1 MFKKKAKGFTSIVS
15 IFGLITI
22 AMMTAVFSTHIGRAY
37 THKCYTQTVADSV
50 ANSIASYSSMGSEY
64 DITMAEEMYNK
75 MRNLYS
81 DYTLNWDKSETANN
95 HIKIRAT
102 KDITYPGGGWSLLDL
117 LAKEVHS
124 VADVEL
130 VPQTQLSKI
139 KSAFPANRRYS
150 VNPFVTGSPSKFQT
164 NDRVLYDAL
173 LTQFYTEGRNRYR
186 YSGEQETVYG
196 TMDAYHLLLGDV
208 LKTLGY
214 TPYADGFSSVGAG
227 DTTGKG
233 SDKPLTDGY
242 VYIGDYKGHPY
253 IVSNPKEKD
262 VVTVLFLDETK
273 EDAMSKLEVPIS
285 EISNLRKSPSKWY
298 IPKNEEEINLKENT
312 LIIG

>member
-1 MFKKKAKGFTSIVS
+1 MKKAKGFTSIVS
-15 IFGLITI
+15 IFALMTI
-22 AMMTAVFSTHIGRAY
+22 AMMVAIVSTHIGRAY
-37 THKCYTQTVADSV
+37 THKCYTQTAADAV
-50 ANSIASYSSMGSEY
+50 ANSIASYSSMGSQY

-75 MRNLYS
+75 LRGMYSGYNLVW
-81 DYTLNWDKSETANN
+81 NKAEVENN
-95 HIKIRAT
+95 HIIIRAE
-102 KDITYPGGGWSLLDL
+102 KVIDYPTGGWSLFNILNR
-117 LAKEVHS
+117 EMS
-124 VADVEL
+124 STADVQL

-139 KSAFPANRRYS
+139 KSAFPANKKYP
-150 VNPFVTGSPSKFQT
+150 VNPFVTGSPAKVQS
-164 NDRVLYDAL
+164 NDRVLFDAL

-186 YSGEQETVYG
+186 YSGEQDTVYG
-196 TMDAYHLLLGDV
+196 TMDAYHLLMGDV

-214 TPYADGFSSVGAG
+214 TPYADGFSSVGVG

-242 VYIGDYKGHPY
+242 VYIGDYKGHTY

-262 VVTVLFLDETK
+262 VVTILYLDDTK
-273 EDAMSKLEVPIS
+273 EDAMSKLEVSIG

-312 LIIG
+312 IKIG